1 MTATITTRRTLSDLV
16 DDAHGRVVCLAM
28 SKDPNAKVTVLLFR
42 PGEDEPGYAA
52 KVPTTAV
59 AAQRVQHEA
68 RTLAS
73 IDRRGLGTLSETI
86 PGVAEVVEHRGWP
99 VLVTTALP
107 GRVMLASY
115 HRWRH
120 TARPLSVK
128 ADFDA
133 AGCWLAELH
142 RHASTGETNL
152 AGMIDGVTAEITR
165 RFGDDSV
172 TAEDVEYLFA
182 LHARLG
188 GQRVGRGLVHGD
200 FWPGNLLIRDGQV
213 SGVIDWENS
222 RRDGH
227 LTRDLA
233 RFVIAYS
240 LYLDRHTRSGRR
252 VSGHAGLRAGEW
264 GAGLEYAVN
273 GVGWYPELVHQ
284 FVADGLERL
293 GVARSCVRDVI
304 LAEIACIAAEADGP
318 EFAESHLRLLR
329 RLAST
334 DTP

>member
-16 DDAHGRVVCLAM
+16 EDANGRVVCLAM

-52 KVPTTAV
+52 KVPTTA
-59 AAQRVQHEA
+59 AAARRVQHEA
-68 RTLAS
+68 RALAS
-73 IDRRGLGTLSETI
+73 IDRRRLGAIGETI

-120 TARPLSVK
+120 TARPVSVQ

-133 AGCWLAELH
+133 AGRWLAELH
-142 RHASTGETNL
+142 RHAVTGEASL
-152 AGMIDGVTAEITR
+152 AGMLDGVSAEITR

-172 TAEDVEYLFA
+172 TTGDVEYLFV
-182 LHARLG
+182 LHARLS

-222 RRDGH
+222 RPDGH

-264 GAGLEYAVN
+264 GSGLEYAIN

-284 FVADGLERL
+284 FVADGLHRL
-293 GVARSCVRDVI
+293 GVARSCVRDVL
-304 LAEIACIAAEADGP
+304 LAEIACIAAEADDP
-318 EFAESHLRLLR
+318 EFAERHLRLLR

-334 DTP
+334 DTL

>member
-16 DDAHGRVVCLAM
+16 EDANGRVVCLAM

-42 PGEDEPGYAA
+42 PGEDQPGYAA
-52 KVPTTAV
+52 KVPTTA
-59 AAQRVQHEA
+59 AAARRVQHEA
-68 RTLAS
+68 RALAS
-73 IDRRGLGTLSETI
+73 IDRRRLGALGETI

-120 TARPLSVK
+120 TARPVSVQ

-133 AGCWLAELH
+133 AGRWLAELH
-142 RHASTGETNL
+142 RHAVTGEASL
-152 AGMIDGVTAEITR
+152 AGMLDGVSAEIAR

-172 TAEDVEYLFA
+172 TTGDVEYIFG
-182 LHARLG
+182 LHARLS

-222 RRDGH
+222 RPDGY

-264 GAGLEYAVN
+264 GSGLEYAIN

-284 FVADGLERL
+284 FVADGLHRL
-293 GVARSCVRDVI
+293 GVARSCVRDV
-304 LAEIACIAAEADGP
+304 LQAEIACIAAEADDP

-329 RLAST
+329 RLAAT
-334 DTP
+334 DTL